1 MAQGVEQVRARTT
14 AARGAEQG
22 VEYVWRGEAEHQE
35 SKTGGTNVGHN
46 NARTRMGEVGERYV
60 PRSSDRPGGAR
71 WRRFGRRVWNS
82 TNVHHTTRMR
92 WCIGGGAEQA
102 GQREA
107 EGVLSRIMFFEN
119 ARTHEM
125 GDAS

>member
-1 MAQGVEQVRARTT
+1 M
-14 AARGAEQG
+14 
-22 VEYVWRGEAEHQE
+22 
-35 SKTGGTNVGHN
+35 
-46 NARTRMGEVGERYV
+46 GERYV
-60 PRSSDRPGGAR
+60 PSSSDKPGGAR

-92 WCIGGGAEQA
+92 WCMVCAAARG
-102 GQREA
+102 R
-107 EGVLSRIMFFEN
+107 EGVVRSRIMFEN